1 MKQVDE
7 TKEDPENRLS
17 KISLESFNKY
27 NSNTAILLEKENS
40 LNKVE
45 ERKQEKEKSEEASL
59 SISDRPGVDN
69 LESLSDSLYDSFSS
83 CASQGSN
90 DT

>member
-1 MKQVDE
+1 MQKLKQVDE

-45 ERKQEKEKSEEASL
+45 ERKQEKEKSEEIFLRHLRAHHSRTEEQL
-59 SISDRPGVDN
+59 
-69 LESLSDSLYDSFSS
+69 
-83 CASQGSN
+83 
-90 DT
+90 